1 MNGTKFNVLVVD
13 DNEEFVNDIIMFLEK
28 SYHCVSAYSADDA
41 ITISHEIRPD
51 AILLDISLTESAND
65 EQGFD
70 VLRSVKSVLPH
81 AAVIMVSK
89 HDTEEKID
97 RAIELGADFYLPK
110 KTGAVDLKR
119 AIAFTLQKCF
129 LAKSHSMLL
138 HQQDELLYQSNEM
151 SEVIEEAREIAGTNA
166 KVLITGETGT
176 GKRLVAEFIH
186 RHSPRAKHPFGTVN
200 ALGLDPNLI
209 SSELF
214 GHKRGAFTGAVEDR
228 IGKLE
233 SCNRGTVFLD
243 EIGDYSLEVQTK
255 LMDFLDRG
263 IVQRLGSNTE
273 KMLDVRILAA
283 TNKNLEKLIEDK
295 KFRDDLYYR
304 LKVKTIR
311 IPSLCERIS
320 DIEIIAQYFINKFS
334 IENHKFLIRLEKA
347 SFKAFEQYAWPGN
360 VRELRHFIE
369 GLCIKSE
376 KNLYTYGDISRM
388 LNDWDRRTSEK
399 DMPIKYDDALRYFK
413 RNYCEYILKKS
424 RGNVSKAA
432 DIAGIKRES
441 LHRIINILSIDIN
454 EYR

>member
-28 SYHCVSAYSADDA
+28 NYNCLSAYSADDA
-41 ITISHEIRPD
+41 INISHEIRPD
-51 AILLDISLTESAND
+51 AILLDISLSESAND

-70 VLRSVKSVLPH
+70 VLTSVKSILPH
-81 AAVIMVSK
+81 TAVIMVSK

-97 RAIELGADFYLPK
+97 RAIQLGADFYLPK

-138 HQQDELLYQSNEM
+138 QQQDELVYQSNEM
-151 SEVIEEAREIAGTNA
+151 SELMEEARAIASTNA
-166 KVLITGETGT
+166 KVLIVGETGT

-200 ALGLDPNLI
+200 ALSLDPNLI

-233 SCNRGTVFLD
+233 NCNRGTVFLD

-255 LMDFLDRG
+255 LLDFLDRG
-263 IVQRLGSNTE
+263 IIQRLGSNTE
-273 KMLDVRILAA
+273 KKLDVRIVAA

-304 LKVKTIR
+304 LKVKTLY
-311 IPSLCERIS
+311 IPPLRERIG
-320 DIEIIAQYFINKFS
+320 DIEIIAQYFIQKFS
-334 IENHKFLIRLEKA
+334 IENHKFLIRLEKVA
-347 SFKAFEQYAWPGN
+347 FKVFEQYAWPGN

-369 GLCIKSE
+369 GLCIRSE
-376 KNLYTYGDISRM
+376 KNLYTNDDILRM
-388 LNDWDRRTSEK
+388 LDEWDRGSSEEV
-399 DMPIKYDDALRYFK
+399 MPIKYDDALRYFK
-413 RNYCEYILKKS
+413 RNYCEHMLKKS

-432 DIAGIKRES
+432 SLAGIQRES
-441 LHRIINILSIDIN
+441 LHRIIKNLDISLDG
-454 EYR
+454 YR